1 MPPHNPNPRPRAGEH
16 HTNQLEN
23 TVKIE
28 VDDYDM
34 HRMIMLLDAADDAL
48 TAAANAEHHRE
59 SGKSIR
65 QITAQDRAKAT
76 RLLVAE
82 MMEKYQ

>member
-1 MPPHNPNPRPRAGEH
+1 M
-16 HTNQLEN
+16 
-23 TVKIE
+23 KIE
-28 VDDYDM
+28 VEQYDM

>member
-1 MPPHNPNPRPRAGEH
+1 M
-16 HTNQLEN
+16 
-23 TVKIE
+23 KIE

-65 QITAQDRAKAT
+65 QITAQDRAKVT
-76 RLLVAE
+76 RQLVTE

>member
-1 MPPHNPNPRPRAGEH
+1 M
-16 HTNQLEN
+16 
-23 TVKIE
+23 KIE

-76 RLLVAE
+76 RQMVTE

>member
-1 MPPHNPNPRPRAGEH
+1 
-16 HTNQLEN
+16 
-23 TVKIE
+23 VKIE
-28 VDDYDM
+28 VEQYDM

>member
-1 MPPHNPNPRPRAGEH
+1 M
-16 HTNQLEN
+16 
-23 TVKIE
+23 KIE

-48 TAAANAEHHRE
+48 TAAASLEKRKE
-59 SGKSIR
+59 EGKKLR

-76 RLLVAE
+76 RLWVAQ
-82 MMEKYQ
+82 MTAKYL

>member
-1 MPPHNPNPRPRAGEH
+1 
-16 HTNQLEN
+16 
-23 TVKIE
+23 VKIE
-28 VDDYDM
+28 VEQYDM

-59 SGKSIR
+59 EGKSIR

>member
-1 MPPHNPNPRPRAGEH
+1 M
-16 HTNQLEN
+16 
-23 TVKIE
+23 KIE
-28 VDDYDM
+28 VEQYDM
-34 HRMIMLLDAADDAL
+34 HRMIVLLDAADDAL

-59 SGKSIR
+59 EGKSMLR

>member
-1 MPPHNPNPRPRAGEH
+1 M
-16 HTNQLEN
+16 
-23 TVKIE
+23 KIE

-76 RLLVAE
+76 RQLVTE

>member
-1 MPPHNPNPRPRAGEH
+1 M
-16 HTNQLEN
+16 
-23 TVKIE
+23 KIE

-59 SGKSIR
+59 SGKYIR